1 MSMMCLSRIESL
13 SDRFAWRIIDG
24 ELGARL
30 VTRDYKSCRIH
41 NTLRNHTPLDR

>member
-30 VTRDYKSCRIH
+30 VTRDYKSCRIQEYVTQSH
-41 NTLRNHTPLDR
+41 PSG

>member
-30 VTRDYKSCRIH
+30 GLGTTNRVVFK